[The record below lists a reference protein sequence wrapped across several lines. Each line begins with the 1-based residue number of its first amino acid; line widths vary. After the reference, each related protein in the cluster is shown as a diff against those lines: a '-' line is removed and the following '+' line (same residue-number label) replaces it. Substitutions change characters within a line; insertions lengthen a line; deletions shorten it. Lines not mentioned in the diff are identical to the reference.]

1 MIGDYSIMDW
11 VTLGGIATVAATVL
25 GTFVKLSRD
34 NSGLLSEFKMLS
46 KEHDA
51 LSKEIEG
58 LSKEFATLSKGHLK
72 EYSGLSKEH
81 SGLSKEHQSIKKD
94 TEYISD
100 EMKFEKMARAKLYEN
115 SSHAKEILETMDL
128 MREVVLQNAQLN
140 KEVADL
146 KVENKELM
154 QLQAQD
160 LAKLKSTI
168 SKFSSQL
175 SAFEDYRESEEIQR
189 VLKRIQGELS
199 EYDN

>member
-58 LSKEFATLSKGHLK
+58 LSKECATLSKEHLK
-72 EYSGLSKEH
+72 EY

-115 SSHAKEILETMDL
+115 SSRAKEILGTMDL

-140 KEVADL
+140 KEVATL

>member
-11 VTLGGIATVAATVL
+11 VTLGGIGTVAATVL
-25 GTFVKLSRD
+25 GTLVKLSRD
-34 NSGLLSEFKMLS
+34 NRNLLSEFKMLS
-46 KEHDA
+46 KEHEALSQEHTA
-51 LSKEIEG
+51 LSKEYG
-58 LSKEFATLSKGHLK
+58 ALSKEHDS
-72 EYSGLSKEH
+72 LSKEH
-81 SGLSKEHQSIKKD
+81 SSLSKEHQSIKKD

-100 EMKFEKMARAKLYEN
+100 EMKFEKMAREKLYEN
-115 SSHAKEILETMDL
+115 SGRAKEILETMDL
-128 MREVVLQNAQLN
+128 MKEVVLQNAQLS

-175 SAFEDYRESEEIQR
+175 SAFEDYRESEEIQK